1 MKTHFV
7 NPRVKLM
14 KVFFITLCVALSFG
28 VQAQSKDKD
37 ASKFFDKTKY
47 FSDQCISMGLKGGSP
62 EFVQCV
68 VQLRNIVPFDDA
80 MANQMREKRL
90 QQEAEQLSK
99 DKERE
104 SQAAILSEMRRLYEA
119 DLLRREAE
127 NSQAQAALLK
137 ELRRQQGA
145 DQLNSLTRN
154 LLEMGRPQMLA
165 PSIMQFPQTTNC
177 TSRYNRIGNTV
188 QTTCD

>member
-1 MKTHFV
+1 M
-7 NPRVKLM
+7 R
-14 KVFFITLCVALSFG
+14 VFFITLCVAFTFG
-28 VQAQSKDKD
+28 VQAQSQD

-47 FSDQCISMGLKGGSP
+47 FGEKCISMGLKGGTP

-80 MANQMREKRL
+80 MANQMREKRS
-90 QQEAEQLSK
+90 QQEAEQLS
-99 DKERE
+99 KERE

-127 NSQAQAALLK
+127 NSQAQAALLN

-165 PSIMQFPQTTNC
+165 PNNMQFPQTTNC